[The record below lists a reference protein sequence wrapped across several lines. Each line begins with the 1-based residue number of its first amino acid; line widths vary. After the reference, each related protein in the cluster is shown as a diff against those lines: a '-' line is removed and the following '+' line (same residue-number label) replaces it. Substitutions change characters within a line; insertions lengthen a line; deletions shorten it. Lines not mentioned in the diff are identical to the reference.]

1 MTVAPRLTRV
11 KRPSSVTPVDGAG
24 QSGPRKRLNSHFRA
38 LGIRHLAHPV
48 AGAGESE
55 GGHVPARVPQPIPG
69 WRYWL
74 RPPESRTP
82 GSGVKGL
89 GWSVSMM
96 PASVGMSCRTR
107 SGVLSVVPMTTNALC
122 PSVTQT

>member
-24 QSGPRKRLNSHFRA
+24 QSGPRKRLKSHFLS
-38 LGIRHLAHPV
+38 LGIGHLADGSPGRERSNGV
-48 AGAGESE
+48 MPAG
-55 GGHVPARVPQPIPG
+55 VPQPIPG
-69 WRYWL
+69 SRYWL
-74 RPPESRTP
+74 RAPESRIP

-89 GWSVSMM
+89 GWRVSMM

-122 PSVTQT
+122 PIVTQT